1 MKETQMKI
9 VDDKSRKMMYKF
21 LEFWMMFS
29 IYVDDE
35 RIYRNKRSEVQD
47 YYEDDPDINV
57 FINSM
62 EASIV
67 NSSKFNYFL
76 KVAKKV
82 ENLHIPYLK
91 YSCNPYA

>member
-1 MKETQMKI
+1 MKI